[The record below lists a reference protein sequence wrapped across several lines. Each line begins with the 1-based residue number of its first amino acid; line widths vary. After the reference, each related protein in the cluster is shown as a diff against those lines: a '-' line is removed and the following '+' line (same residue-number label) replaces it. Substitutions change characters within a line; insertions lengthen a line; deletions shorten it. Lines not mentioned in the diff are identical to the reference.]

1 MKVCFCN
8 VQDLRDAC
16 SWWLGERKNRGVV
29 QRSILGFKTGHSMLM
44 LCPLITPCSPPW
56 VYGCE
61 SLEICWAGLGHLS
74 RFESDLHFLPKFFEK
89 QNQAAWLFYN
99 DSALMNFIMI
109 PYLTHWI
116 VFLWYIFIHMKYLQL
131 TIFQRELSMMIFA
144 HIYMHIYV

>member
-8 VQDLRDAC
+8 VQDLRDVC
-16 SWWLGERKNRGVV
+16 SWWLGERKNREVV

-116 VFLWYIFIHMKYLQL
+116 VFCGTFLFTWNICSWQYSK
-131 TIFQRELSMMIFA
+131 RELSMIIFA
-144 HIYMHIYV
+144 HVYVHIYV